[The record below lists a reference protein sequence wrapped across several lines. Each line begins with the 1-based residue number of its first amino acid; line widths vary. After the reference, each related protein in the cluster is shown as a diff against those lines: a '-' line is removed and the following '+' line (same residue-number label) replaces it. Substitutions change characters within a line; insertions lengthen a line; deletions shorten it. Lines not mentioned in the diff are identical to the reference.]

1 MPHKCQAKVKNV
13 RKYIFDMYKY
23 KYQNLG
29 NNLFEVTNMNDE
41 DMKIYVPKSGGI
53 PHCENETDDVK
64 IYSSVS
70 DSAAEHSAHLP

>member
-13 RKYIFDMYKY
+13 RKYIIDVYKW
-23 KYQNLG
+23 G

>member
-1 MPHKCQAKVKNV
+1 
-13 RKYIFDMYKY
+13 
-23 KYQNLG
+23 
-29 NNLFEVTNMNDE
+29 MNDE

-70 DSAAEHSAHLP
+70 DSAAEHSSHLP